1 MNLRNFLIS
10 GRFQLFLQLWN
21 ASPNTS
27 IQRVSQIT
35 VQTKQCHGTSMARK
49 ATWNLQFFGSSLKNR
64 INHACPLQ
72 KGVTHICQWPL
83 DPLGLRSTSKDHR
96 SFSKVHALSGV
107 AQLWKVSDSA
117 NKTFLKRTNT
127 DKILSIIKGL
137 LFSMVD
143 VSSSGWRYNSTVL
156 R

>member
-1 MNLRNFLIS
+1 MNLHNFLIS
-10 GRFQLFLQLWN
+10 GRSQLFLRLWN

-35 VQTKQCHGTSMARK
+35 VQTKQCRGTTMAWK

-83 DPLGLRSTSKDHR
+83 DPLGLRSTSKDHH
-96 SFSKVHALSGV
+96 SSKVHTGFLVWCCSAL
-107 AQLWKVSDSA
+107 KSDSA

-127 DKILSIIKGL
+127 DKLLSTIKGL

-143 VSSSGWRYNSTVL
+143 VSRSGWRFNSTVL